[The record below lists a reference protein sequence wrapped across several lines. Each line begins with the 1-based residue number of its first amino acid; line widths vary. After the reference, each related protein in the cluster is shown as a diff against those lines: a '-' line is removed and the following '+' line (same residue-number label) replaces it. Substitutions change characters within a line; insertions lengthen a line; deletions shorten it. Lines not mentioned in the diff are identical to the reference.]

1 MKKFLTFLNRKWKSI
16 SALLATALML
26 LTCVILPVSPVLL
39 VNAAFEYPETIV
51 DESGNK
57 WTLVNAD
64 TGQYQNGMYLT
75 WNDYYKKFM
84 ESPNYA
90 HYVDTDGDG
99 TPDTIMPLEENFFA
113 FNFLFGYYAD
123 GVVSYYNGAYAIG
136 AVDGDLGALIPC
148 FSVNSD
154 SVYVG
159 VSYPSG
165 DSYGYS
171 MKLVD
176 TIPSDYA
183 YKVIKYCDVDKVYSD
198 HSTYGDIYFIGS
210 DGGYT
215 SFVIGED
222 YEVSTDIHGYVN
234 FFYPAIDFS
243 GSGGSSSS
251 STSSIDKSPIWS
263 DYQGLWNLSAIDGI
277 VDGADWSNWWIS
289 NYTYFNFNE
298 SNSGYAE
305 QLANLQLPVGLN
317 IWDPSDTSTTAIPVY
332 KLENMNYGYL
342 HYKEDKNAESL
353 TYKFDTI
360 YFTLTQADVTLSGVN
375 NAYYGWTQSVV
386 EYGVVTGFIT
396 NMVNDITVPAGSV
409 AITVLDSSQA
419 DTGLVVGY
427 ISPDGTFTARSNDV
441 EILAYTSTNHTV
453 DNTINLL
460 NGQPDIAMEFNSM
473 PLYFKAYD
481 MKFSLSGTN
490 TYTARDENYA
500 NQVMQSFLKLNGY
513 TQQSLQTSV
522 QVFKQLNDSIDAGYD
537 KGYDDGLH
545 STLWTDLFVAPIK
558 TVYELPLV
566 TLKLPND
573 VDFTLTWGT
582 AISIPI
588 AISLL
593 YIFIKLFAGG

>member
-1 MKKFLTFLNRKWKSI
+1 MKKFLTLFKRKWKSI
-16 SALLATALML
+16 SALLATALTL

-51 DESGNK
+51 DESGNT

-64 TGQYQNGMYLT
+64 TGQYQNGTHLT

-99 TPDTIMPLEENFFA
+99 TPDTIMPLEENYFGINFF
-113 FNFLFGYYAD
+113 FGYYAD
-123 GVVSYYNGAYAIG
+123 GDASYFTSIYSIGAYE
-136 AVDGDLGALIPC
+136 GDTGEVWVC

-159 VSYPSG
+159 LA
-165 DSYGYS
+165 YS
-171 MKLVD
+171 DGSSHDFYMNLARDIPRDYVD
-176 TIPSDYA
+176 
-183 YKVIKYCDVDKVYSD
+183 KVIKYCDFVKVYSD
-198 HSTYGDIYFIGS
+198 HSTYGDIYFMRYCYFKIQDDFGIS
-210 DGGYT
+210 
-215 SFVIGED
+215 ED
-222 YEVSTDIHGYVN
+222 NQGYVN
-234 FFYPAIDFS
+234 FLFPAIDFS
-243 GSGGSSSS
+243 EIGSGGSS
-251 STSSIDKSPIWS
+251 TSSPSINKSPISS

-305 QLANLQLPVGLN
+305 QLVNLQLPVGLN
-317 IWDPSDTSTTAIPVY
+317 IWDPSDTTTTAIPVY

-342 HYKEDKNAESL
+342 HYKEDKNASSL

-386 EYGVVTGFIT
+386 EYGVVTGFTT

-409 AITVLDSSQA
+409 AITVHDSTQA
-419 DTGLVVGY
+419 GTGLVAGY

-481 MKFSLSGTN
+481 MKLSLSGTN

-522 QVFKQLNDSIDAGYD
+522 QVFSQLVDSIDAGYD